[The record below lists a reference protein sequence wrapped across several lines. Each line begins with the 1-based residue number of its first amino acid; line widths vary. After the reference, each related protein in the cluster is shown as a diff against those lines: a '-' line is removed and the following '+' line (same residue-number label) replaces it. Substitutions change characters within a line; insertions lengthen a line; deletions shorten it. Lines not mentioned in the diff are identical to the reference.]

1 MAHFTILKPASSPN
15 GGVAVMN
22 YKQEGILIGFSMMSN
37 PLTSYVSWIK
47 STILRDYTSSWL
59 WTDQTKKFVFNWE
72 WD

>member
-37 PLTSYVSWIK
+37 PLTSYVS
-47 STILRDYTSSWL
+47 
-59 WTDQTKKFVFNWE
+59 
-72 WD
+72 